1 VLVGTCSF
9 LGCSDVRTLL
19 FVSRLLSGSSL
30 AALSALQGSYSFYKD
45 YFDETLTCVVRA
57 LDPGRWSL
65 RSDLL
70 CHSAHCCSSAPAPTG
85 FGRLKTDRLS
95 LCSAETNQRRMRT
108 DELGF

>member
-9 LGCSDVRTLL
+9 LGCSDVGTLL

-30 AALSALQGSYSFYKD
+30 AALSALQGSYS
-45 YFDETLTCVVRA
+45 LCAVRA

>member
-9 LGCSDVRTLL
+9 LGCSDVGTLL

-30 AALSALQGSYSFYKD
+30 AALSALQGSYS
-45 YFDETLTCVVRA
+45 LCAVRA

-85 FGRLKTDRLS
+85 FGKLETDRLS